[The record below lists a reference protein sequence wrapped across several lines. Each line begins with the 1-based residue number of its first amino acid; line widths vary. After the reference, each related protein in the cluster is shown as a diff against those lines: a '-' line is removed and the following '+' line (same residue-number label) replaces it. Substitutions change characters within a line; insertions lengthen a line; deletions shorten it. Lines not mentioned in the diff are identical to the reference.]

1 MNELDS
7 SLPSQNDKIMA
18 ALSHIAALLPMIGLV
33 IPIVI
38 WVTQKEKSK
47 YVAFQSLQAA
57 AYQLT
62 MIFAYF
68 VAMGCYMVSFF
79 FTFFTIPFA
88 GDNVDP
94 STSPLFMIGF
104 IFPFLIFGF
113 IFIGG
118 GLFILYAIIAAVFNI
133 QGKEFKYLV
142 IGNSVERFLARS
154 N

>member
-1 MNELDS
+1 MNDVN
-7 SLPSQNDKIMA
+7 PSTPNQNDKIMA
-18 ALSHIAALLPMIGLV
+18 ALSHISALLPMIGLV

-47 YVAFQSLQAA
+47 YVAFQALQAA

-62 MIFAYF
+62 MVFAYF
-68 VAMGCYMVSFF
+68 VAMGCYMISFF

-88 GDNVDP
+88 SENVDP

-118 GLFILYAIIAAVFNI
+118 GFFILYAIIAAVFNI
-133 QGKEFKYLV
+133 QGKDFKYLV
-142 IGNSVERFLARS
+142 IGNSVQRFLAKS